1 MLSCFKFY
9 QTQTNIRI
17 PLLLYRHGDSLRLN
31 SDGQWYDPNT
41 PKLQT
46 DEKNEDVTVNLDKI
60 FPFFE
65 SVIIIALFFI
75 FLRRKK
81 RGGYTEL
88 DNAEAW
94 VEISS

>member
-1 MLSCFKFY
+1 MFYFY

-17 PLLLYRHGDSLRLN
+17 LLLLDSHGDSLRLD
-31 SDGQWYDPNT
+31 SDGHWYDPNT
-41 PKLQT
+41 PKHEK
-46 DEKNEDVTVNLDKI
+46 DEKNEDVTVNLDKTL
-60 FPFFE
+60 PFLE

-81 RGGYTEL
+81 RSGYTEL

-94 VEISS
+94 VEISP